1 MSSGVG
7 YSYSYRD
14 VEAEERRRLRGQE
27 AELIAELRHV
37 RSQAAAAAALGGSRV
52 AVPDAAPARDGSTSA
67 DLAKHN
73 QRLSEALATSRAAV
87 EDEHQRVGDKRL
99 RKALSRASAQHEGT
113 SRLTAPVAGPTEA
126 EELAV
131 VAAEREA
138 ALIEAKALVD
148 DYRARCLPDA
158 LGFVEVCQG
167 HLAEAETRHQVRGAL
182 HSMKI
187 QMNRAAIAGDAARE
201 ADIRRARL
209 LALVADAPEPE
220 QEELRDLVTGASDLK
235 AAGQAVTEAVGRAD
249 AARRTAAV
257 AAVAVKALRDLGC
270 RVSEG
275 AVLDL
280 AGAESV
286 VAPFADGP
294 YGLVVRFQN
303 GDRLV
308 TAVVRRDDVA
318 ADGERDTAV
327 QQEFCDSGLPRFTES
342 FVGAGVAMRPFHR
355 NDPGHPPPGT
365 SAAHAWDRGEGT
377 TRHKDDGRAR

>member
-1 MSSGVG
+1 M
-7 YSYSYRD
+7 
-14 VEAEERRRLRGQE
+14 EAEERRRQRGQE
-27 AELIAELRHV
+27 AELIAELRRV
-37 RSQAAAAAALGGSRV
+37 RTQAAAAAALGGSRV

-67 DLAKHN
+67 DLAQHN
-73 QRLSEALATSRAAV
+73 QRLAEALATSRAAV
-87 EDEHQRVGDKRL
+87 EDEHRRVGEKRL
-99 RKALSRASAQHEGT
+99 RKALSRASTRREGAG
-113 SRLTAPVAGPTEA
+113 RLSAPVAAPTEA

-138 ALIEAKALVD
+138 ALIEAEALVD

-158 LGFVEVCQG
+158 LGFVEVCQ
-167 HLAEAETRHQVRGAL
+167 HQMAEAETRQQVQAAL

-187 QMNRAAIAGDAARE
+187 QMNKAAIAGDAARE

-209 LALVADAPEPE
+209 LALIADAPEAE
-220 QEELRDLVTGASDLK
+220 QEQLRDLVTGAADLK
-235 AAGQAVTEAVGRAD
+235 VAGPAVTEAVGRAD

-257 AAVAVKALRDLGC
+257 AAVAVNALRDLGC

-280 AGAESV
+280 AGAKSV

-294 YGLVVRFQN
+294 YGLLVRFQDR
-303 GDRLV
+303 DRLV

-318 ADGERDTAV
+318 ADRERDTAV

-342 FVGAGVAMRPFHR
+342 FVAAGVAMRPFHR

-365 SAAHAWDRGEGT
+365 GAAHAWDRGEGT
-377 TRHKDDGRAR
+377 VRRKDEGRARQ